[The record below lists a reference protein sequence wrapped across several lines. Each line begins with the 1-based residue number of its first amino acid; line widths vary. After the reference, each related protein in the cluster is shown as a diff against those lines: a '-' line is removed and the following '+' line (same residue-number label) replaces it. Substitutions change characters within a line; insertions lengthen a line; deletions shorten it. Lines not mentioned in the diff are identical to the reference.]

1 MAFLPFRAE
10 IKVSMRSSPHGASVH
25 RTLAVRLF
33 ESRSEYQKSQP
44 QRAGFSGAADGT
56 RPRTVSLPGDFKS
69 PVSTD
74 STTAAAGDYDTIFL
88 FYRQDCFGE
97 DGNHCFAE
105 MTDRNFNVFCILS
118 VDMLNQMCYNI
129 PQECHLT
136 EEKL

>member
-1 MAFLPFRAE
+1 MLKIILS
-10 IKVSMRSSPHGASVH
+10 IKNKKVRKTPIIRYNKQNIRSIVETTE
-25 RTLAVRLF
+25 RIN
-33 ESRSEYQKSQP
+33 
-44 QRAGFSGAADGT
+44 GAADGT
-56 RPRTVSLPGDFKS
+56 RTRTVSLPGDFKS